1 MKKVISITNIW
12 GEKLPLEKMDIKFIG
27 EDYVIASFKGYSF
40 DKRYSSCDGYKVEIE
55 K

>member
-1 MKKVISITNIW
+1 MKKVVSITNIW

-27 EDYVIASFKGYSF
+27 NDYILASFKGYGF
-40 DKRYSSCDGYKVEIE
+40 TRRYSSCDGYKVEIE